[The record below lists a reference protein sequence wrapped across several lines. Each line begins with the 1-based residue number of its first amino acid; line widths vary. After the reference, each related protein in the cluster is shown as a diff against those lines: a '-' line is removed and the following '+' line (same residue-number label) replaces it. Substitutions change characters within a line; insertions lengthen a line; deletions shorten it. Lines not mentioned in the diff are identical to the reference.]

1 MLHVI
6 VSSAP
11 VHFEPDHASG
21 RETDALFGEAVE
33 VLRTSEEWSEIILAT
48 DGYQGWI
55 ETTALGP
62 APLPDHYVLT
72 PRCLITTSPDIK
84 SPAAGWLPMMAQ
96 VKASASGKGIMAVH
110 AAAAG
115 EDEII
120 GHVPAHHLRPLGH
133 VVADWVAVAES
144 LIGTPYRWGGRDG
157 IGIDCSALVQLS
169 LAAGGIRA
177 MRNSGDQEK
186 TLGRTI
192 DPSLGL
198 VRGDLVFWKGHIGI
212 MTDPDTLLHA
222 NMHHAMTATEPLAEA
237 LIRLENLGLPATR
250 FARV

>member
-1 MLHVI
+1 MLYVTRP
-6 VSSAP
+6 SAP
-11 VHFEPDHASG
+11 VHFEADHASG

-33 VLRTSEEWSEIILAT
+33 VLRSDAGWSEIILAT

-55 ETTALGP
+55 ETAALGP
-62 APLPDHYVLT
+62 APIADHYVLT
-72 PRCLITTSPDIK
+72 PRCLMTTSPDIK

-96 VKASASGKGIMAVH
+96 VKATASADGIMAVH
-110 AAAAG
+110 AVADG
-115 EDEII
+115 EDKII

-144 LIGTPYRWGGRDG
+144 LISTPYRWGGRDG

-186 TLGRTI
+186 TLGQTI
-192 DPSLGL
+192 DHRAGL
-198 VRGDLVFWKGHIGI
+198 IRGDLVFWKGHVGI

-222 NMHHAMTATEPLAEA
+222 NMHHAMTATEPLTAA
-237 LIRLENLGLPATR
+237 LTRLEKIDLPATR